1 MSLNCCAMTGVKS
14 QDRVVRRKVRRI
26 FKAKQ
31 IEKNKKKILRFCMG
45 PKLVKLPTEYYWVT
59 QQVLA
64 RLRAK
69 PASFSAIF
77 TQLQHSKAH
86 FT

>member
-31 IEKNKKKILRFCMG
+31 IEKNKKNLAILHGAKASETSHR
-45 PKLVKLPTEYYWVT
+45 
-59 QQVLA
+59 VL
-64 RLRAK
+64 LGD
-69 PASFSAIF
+69 PASFGKVAS
-77 TQLQHSKAH
+77 
-86 FT
+86 